1 MTESSPYEWVHTAID
16 TAGAVSLLV
25 VSAAA
30 WLFRD
35 VLRRVETLERT
46 KHDVEAAM
54 TMRAETNARLDREH
68 GELTARMD
76 RMEENTSRGFDR
88 LADKLDTLRDTI
100 MRGQRP

>member
-1 MTESSPYEWVHTAID
+1 MAESTEWVHTVVDAL
-16 TAGAVSLLV
+16 GAVALLA
-25 VSAAA
+25 VSAVA
-30 WLFRD
+30 WVAKD

-100 MRGQRP
+100 MRRQRP